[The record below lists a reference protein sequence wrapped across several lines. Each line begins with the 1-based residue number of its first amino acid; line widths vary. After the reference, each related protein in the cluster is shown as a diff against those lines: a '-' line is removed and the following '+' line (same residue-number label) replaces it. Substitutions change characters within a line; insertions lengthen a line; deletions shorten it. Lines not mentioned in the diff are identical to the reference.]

1 MGEGQ
6 GPMESC
12 FKAKLWSEGQTGGGS
27 TKEKAPQEAVVRV
40 DRVKDERESG
50 KKSKGRRSEGG
61 RPGESCFVC
70 QGRRGQHVQ
79 PQRAGLPGSPRR
91 TREKA
96 ESAASWGHPPPLR
109 LAGLSPEARAA
120 EGAHC

>member
-27 TKEKAPQEAVVRV
+27 TKEKAPQEAAVRV
-40 DRVKDERESG
+40 DRVRDEKESG
-50 KKSKGRRSEGG
+50 KKSKGRWSGGG
-61 RPGESCFVC
+61 RPGESRFVC

-79 PQRAGLPGSPRR
+79 PERTGRPGSPRR

-96 ESAASWGHPPPLR
+96 ESARSWGRPPPLR